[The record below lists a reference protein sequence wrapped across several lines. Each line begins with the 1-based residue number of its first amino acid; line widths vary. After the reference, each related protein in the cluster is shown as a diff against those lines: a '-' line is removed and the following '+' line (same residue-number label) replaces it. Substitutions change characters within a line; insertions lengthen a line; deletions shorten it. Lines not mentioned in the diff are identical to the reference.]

1 MKNLFLFFAGFF
13 LLALSACQN
22 DEFGENGKGTV
33 SVSFTAQLPEGGA
46 TTRAEATAGNGSQ
59 INRCILEV
67 YLGDEVY
74 VRKVVAVT
82 NKIAKFTDVRL
93 LTSQRYDFVFWADRV
108 AANGSEEAL
117 ATDLHY
123 DTTTEG
129 LTNITFKDEYSGSTE
144 DDTRDAFFCKTTQD
158 VTNAL
163 TLEVDLTRPFG
174 QLKLITDDY
183 DKINNGHAPTTAK
196 LTFKSVHTGFNAL
209 LGEPTAATTS
219 ELNYL
224 FTDIVDL
231 SSSAGAGKALLTL
244 DYIFAPSSGQ
254 LPMDMTLTAPIS
266 GQNDVTRDL
275 TSIPIQRNYVTN
287 VTGSLLTSTATV
299 TATLQPVFTGTEEHP
314 YVEAKTTT
322 EVVEALNNGA
332 VNVKLTVAPEGAA
345 TIALPEA
352 VKDKA
357 ISISLPATTAKVTV
371 SAPESADNAP
381 AALTIDALSAS
392 DVDIQTP
399 NSTVTLNGADYEK
412 VTASTAGNTLI
423 IGKGV
428 TVADLQ
434 IAKGNV
440 EVYGKVTKLA
450 RTGENKDVT
459 TTVTYYTAEQGTIES
474 GQELNFVIY
483 EVTDLTADLAQKSE
497 ANLIVKGNNASLSAG
512 KTINAKSIIL
522 SDISIVGRGLL
533 TINATEG
540 ITLKDIVLNPTGRGD
555 NGTANGA
562 NCNLLINPNGSDV
575 VLDNIS
581 APAGSSVYNGIE
593 FGQDNEKAKAGNVTI
608 KNCNFDFTKWT
619 HNCINIYSFK
629 DNAVVNIDDCKFIL
643 DGKSVPE
650 AIRLSNYTNATGV
663 TINVTDC
670 NYKYVNTETTTDANK
685 VWYGFFLFQNVKYG
699 QDKTFSSW
707 NINCKNLKC
716 NGTLVT
722 ENTIGSNNAATQLS
736 CMSYDASGI
745 IKDASHFPTFKFNDE
760 IGE

>member
-46 TTRAEATAGNGSQ
+46 TTRADAGDGSQ

-74 VRKVVAVT
+74 VRKVVAVSGT
-82 NKIAKFTDVRL
+82 SATFKDVRL
-93 LTSQRYDFVFWADRV
+93 LTSQRYDFVFWADHV
-108 AANGSEEAL
+108 TVTDSDEAL
-117 ATDLHY
+117 EADLHY
-123 DTTTEG
+123 DTSAN
-129 LTNITFKDEYSGSTE
+129 LTNITFKGDYNGSTK

-163 TLEVDLTRPFG
+163 ALNVNLTRPFG

-183 DKINNGHAPTTAK
+183 NKISNGHAPTTAK

-224 FTDIVDL
+224 FADIVNL
-231 SSSAGAGKALLTL
+231 NSETAGKALLTL

-287 VTGSLLTSTATV
+287 VTGSLLTSTANV
-299 TATLQPVFTGTEEHP
+299 TATLEPAFTDINESP
-314 YVEAKTTT
+314 YVEATTT
-322 EVVEALNNGA
+322 TGVVEALNSGA

-371 SAPESADNAP
+371 SAHESADNAP
-381 AALTIDALSAS
+381 AALTIDAPSAS

-474 GQELNFVIY
+474 GQESNFVIY

-685 VWYGFFLFQNVKYG
+685 VWYGFFLFQNVKNG